1 MEREAGAETSAGSSA
16 SSSSAPAAG
25 ASSRSEPTPATT
37 NDPDDAMPGL
47 ETGTPAPASGSTAR
61 KTTTVEDDEDEPMR
75 PAATATSSSSSSKPK
90 STPAPASAPA
100 ATPAKEE
107 DPAQKEALA
116 HKARGADA
124 YKRRDLATAAEA
136 FEAAWSTWPQDVTF
150 LTNLAA
156 VQFEQGE
163 YAACVETCERAVEQG
178 RELRA
183 DYKVIAKALGRTGS
197 AYEKQGDLDAA
208 IRYYSKSL
216 TEHRTADVLDKL
228 KAAERLKATKEREA
242 YIDPELAEK
251 AREEG
256 NALFKEG
263 KFAEAVKSYTEA
275 IKRAP
280 TDPRGYNNRA
290 AAYTKL
296 AALPE
301 ALKDA
306 DEAIRVDPSFVK
318 AHIRRSMVYFGMKE
332 YQKAIDAAQEGMERD
347 VEKKHTRE
355 LEQQLQKALMETYNQ
370 RQGETDE
377 QTYERAMRDPE
388 VQKIMVSSKESSAT
402 AGFRKLTRDGI
413 WQSDPVMQSI
423 LQQGQSDPK
432 ALQDHMKNPGV
443 RAKIN
448 KVSQDYFQRRRRGG

>member
-1 MEREAGAETSAGSSA
+1 MEREAGSEA
-16 SSSSAPAAG
+16 AAG
-25 ASSRSEPTPATT
+25 ASSSSPGAGAATRAEQPSAAS
-37 NDPDDAMPGL
+37 DPDDAMPGL
-47 ETGTPAPASGSTAR
+47 ETGTSAAAASSSAR
-61 KTTTVEDDEDEPMR
+61 KTTVEDDEEEPMR
-75 PAATATSSSSSSKPK
+75 PAASASSSSSSKPK
-90 STPAPASAPA
+90 AAPAPTPAAPA
-100 ATPAKEE
+100 AASASEAE
-107 DPAQKEALA
+107 DPAKKDALA

-124 YKRRDLATAAEA
+124 YKRRDLTTAAEA

-163 YAACVETCERAVEQG
+163 YAACVETCERAVDQG

-183 DYKVIAKALGRTGS
+183 DYKVIAKALGRIGS
-197 AYEKQGDLDAA
+197 AYEKQGDLDSA
-208 IRYYSKSL
+208 IRYFSKSL

-228 KAAERLKATKEREA
+228 KSAERLKATKEREA

-256 NALFKEG
+256 NTLFKDG

-388 VQKIMVSSKESSAT
+388 VQKIMVSGS
-402 AGFRKLTRDGI
+402 
-413 WQSDPVMQSI
+413 
-423 LQQGQSDPK
+423 
-432 ALQDHMKNPGV
+432 
-443 RAKIN
+443 
-448 KVSQDYFQRRRRGG
+448 